1 MPHMKTFFTL
11 FAVAL
16 VALALGAVAGRLWR
30 EPPPVPALDTGEGVT
45 VGEPMPDFR
54 HVDIN
59 GQFVSAGDFAGQP
72 VLINFWATWCAPCVR
87 EMPMFQDYAETKAGQ
102 LELVGIA
109 IDEPGNVREFV
120 EELGISYSILIGTT
134 DVMQTQEAFGNAN
147 GMLPYTVFVDAEG
160 IVRWQHLGEVKPE
173 HLEQHVTPLL

>member
-30 EPPPVPALDTGEGVT
+30 EPPPVPPLINGDGVA
-45 VGEPMPDFR
+45 VGDPMPAFQ
-54 HVDIN
+54 HADIN
-59 GQFVSAGDFAGQP
+59 GRFYSAEYFAGKP

-87 EMPMFQDYAETKAGQ
+87 EMPMFQDYAETKAGRMY
-102 LELVGIA
+102 LVGIA
-109 IDEPGNVREFV
+109 IDEPGNVRDFV
-120 EELGISYSILIGTT
+120 EELGITYPILIGTT